1 MAAARTLCCC
11 RLVRSVRCN
20 AIHVTGEGKRKAAIA
35 FQFCSGYAAAMAKPR
50 KTYVCQ
56 ACGSVSNR
64 WQGQCPD
71 CAEWNT
77 LVEQAAPTAFSARH
91 DLQTGGQR
99 IQSSCRRASRPALPN
114 STARWAAGWSRDRRR

>member
-1 MAAARTLCCC
+1 
-11 RLVRSVRCN
+11 
-20 AIHVTGEGKRKAAIA
+20 
-35 FQFCSGYAAAMAKPR
+35 MAKPR

-99 IQSSCRRASRPALPN
+99 IQLARLDAAVELPPRISTGIEDRKSTRLNSSH
-114 STARWAAGWSRDRRR
+114 T